1 MRSISKQE
9 TCLPPSN
16 FFTMKPVPYTQVEI
30 DDAFW
35 HPRQQTN
42 RIVTIPHLF
51 AELERAGNIPNLRL
65 AAEGKREGYRGP
77 VYMDSDL
84 YKAMEAA
91 AYVLGMHPDDPIR
104 TQLDEVIGILER
116 AQTPEGYL
124 NSYFQ
129 VVAPDKRW
137 TNLRD
142 DHELYCAGH
151 LFEAAVAHYEATND
165 PRLLK
170 VATRFADYIDSVFGD
185 APPKRLGYCGHPEIE
200 LALFRLYRATG
211 ETRYRDLARFFLIN
225 RGRKLFAYEHGIDIN
240 QYDGS
245 YWQDNVPLAE
255 HKEIVGH
262 AVRALYLFAGTTDLV
277 AETGDEKLLAMLL
290 RVWDNTIHR
299 RTYITGGGGNEP
311 KHEGFTTD
319 YELPNRTAYQETCAS
334 IALILWA
341 HRMGLLLEEA
351 RFYDALERALYNGAL
366 AGVALSGNRFF
377 YVNPLESDGTHHRQP
392 WYPCACC
399 PPNIARL
406 IASLGNYLYGFS
418 EQAVWVNLY
427 VGSRARLQVG
437 GKPIELRVQTDY
449 PWEGT
454 VQIEVV
460 GSTPVEFTL
469 HLRLP
474 AWCSQPSLSLNGKP
488 LPIQASKGYAVVSRR
503 WKQGD
508 TLRLELPMTPTLMEA
523 HPKVE
528 ADRWQV
534 ALQRGPIVYCLEE
547 CDQQVPLWRLGVKAE
562 GTLSARKEPEL
573 LGGIVVIEGEGVAL
587 PDPDTWGDPLYRPLA
602 KRAEVRFRAIPYYAW
617 DNRAPCPMKVWLP
630 LG

>member
-1 MRSISKQE
+1 
-9 TCLPPSN
+9 
-16 FFTMKPVPYTQVEI
+16 MKPVPYTQVEI

-42 RIVTIPHLF
+42 RTVTVPHLF

-65 AAEGKREGYRGP
+65 AAEGKREGYQGP

-84 YKAMEAA
+84 YKAMEAV
-91 AYVLGMHPDDPIR
+91 AYVLGTHPDDPIR
-104 TQLDEVIGILER
+104 TQLDEVITILER

-151 LFEAAVAHYEATND
+151 LFEAAVAHYEATGD
-165 PRLLK
+165 QRLLK

-185 APPKRLGYCGHPEIE
+185 APSKRLGYCGHPEIE

-211 ETRYRDLARFFLIN
+211 ETRYRDLARFFLLN
-225 RGRKLFAYEHGIDIN
+225 RGRKLFAHEHGIDPD

-245 YWQDNVPLAE
+245 IWQDNVPLAE

-290 RVWDNTIHR
+290 RVWDNTILR

-311 KHEGFTTD
+311 KHEGFTAD

-366 AGVALSGNRFF
+366 AGVALAGNRFF
-377 YVNPLESDGTHHRQP
+377 YVNPLESDGTHHRRP

-427 VGSRARLQVG
+427 VGSRARLKVG
-437 GKPIELRVQTDY
+437 GRPIELRVQTDY

-460 GSTPVEFTL
+460 QGTPVEFTL

-474 AWCSQPSLSLNGKP
+474 AWCPQPSLSLNGQP

-503 WKQGD
+503 WEQGD
-508 TLRLELPMTPTLMEA
+508 TLRLELPMPPTLMEA

-547 CDQQVPLWRLGVKAE
+547 CDQPVPLWRLGVKAE
-562 GTLSARKEPEL
+562 GTLSARKEQEL

-587 PDPDTWGDPLYRPLA
+587 PEPDTWHDPLYRPLA